1 MRIALDTNVL
11 LAAFVARGLCA
22 DLLAL
27 LIQRQLA
34 GTVHVFVSRQVLAEF
49 RRHLK
54 GKFNAAPG
62 EIAAALAVLETFESG
77 AAKAAID
84 DSAIPDP
91 DDAPI
96 LAAAVAFGAE
106 CFVTGD
112 KALLGL
118 GKVADM
124 SIVTARQMFEALAAG
139 PRA

>member
-1 MRIALDTNVL
+1 MRIAVDTNVL

-27 LIQRQLA
+27 LIQRHLA
-34 GTVHVFVSRQVLAEF
+34 GTARVFVSRQVRAEF

-54 GKFNAAPG
+54 GKFKAAAG
-62 EIAAALAVLETFESG
+62 EIADALAVVDAFESG

-84 DSAIPDP
+84 ESRVPDP

-96 LAAAVAFGAE
+96 LAAAVAFEAD

-112 KALLGL
+112 KALLAM
-118 GKVADM
+118 GKAANM
-124 SIVTARQMFEALAAG
+124 SIVSPRQLFAALVAA
-139 PRA
+139 PAA